1 MYGEMD
7 RRSTRRGFLQ
17 LGLAGFAAPWSRI
30 RWSEQ
35 KVHPDYQTRAGG
47 TEYFLLGNG
56 RIMAALQSA
65 DPETGL
71 SQGGLLVMSAERMTR
86 KHGTLLFR
94 MERGVRNSQLAVQIE
109 RRDYYPEAA
118 TAEVRWEHPE
128 RIPTVAHVW
137 QAGACRVEERFWCP
151 LDEAALIREV
161 VVENRSSQAV
171 FPVVVVRLDANHA
184 LFDEFEADRDDG
196 ALTARGYE
204 EMTLFALEGRATPA
218 DRRLEAPLGV
228 LPPGGRVRATF
239 VLALGP
245 TARRLKNAS
254 LAALRA
260 QASDWWMRRA
270 WFTSDH
276 VGLDHLF
283 RITLSGLRATVAIS
297 GKMDGS
303 IWQYNME
310 WVRDQ
315 TMAALGATV
324 VGHFEIAR
332 AILDRIL
339 TRSVSADGNT
349 VEASR
354 FRPPEDA
361 ELDQNGELL
370 YAVWFLWAWTGDDEL
385 LRRHWTRLRAV
396 ADYLLAPQFGFHE
409 AGLLGNVREY
419 WERDARYGVL
429 PGYELSYQVWA
440 VLGLAKAA
448 EMARRVNDPDAA
460 ARWEAASDRI
470 REAMLTHP
478 RFALVAGER
487 FIKRRLF
494 TGEIQH
500 MLQPPDREAMP
511 PGMPLRVEASPYCD
525 PDSTL
530 ALPIAFEVVNPR
542 SALAAHTLEA
552 LESLWNQRWDFGGY
566 ARYHVAS
573 EPDSPGPWP
582 FASLFIAR
590 ANLEAG
596 RYDRVWRVLDWMLAI
611 PGGRAGAWFEHYGD
625 RPVPPLPP
633 VGITPWTWGELGM
646 LLVHHMLGVRPTP
659 SGLTIRPR
667 LLDRVNRAEASLRV
681 HGRHLRLRLRRGDRW
696 QAWLDGRRLRVVNGA
711 AELPRPESDLDVE
724 FEVPGDGAA

>member
-1 MYGEMD
+1 MHH
-7 RRSTRRGFLQ
+7 RNNSAPTRRTFFG

-35 KVHPDYQTRAGG
+35 KIHPDYQTRSGG
-47 TEYFLLGNG
+47 TEYFLVGNG
-56 RIMAALQSA
+56 RVMAALQSA

-71 SQGGLLVMSAERMTR
+71 TQGGLLVTSAERLTR

-94 MERGVRNSQLAVQIE
+94 MERGVRNSRLALRVEQKE
-109 RRDYYPEAA
+109 HFPEAA
-118 TAEVRWEHPE
+118 TAEVRWEHPD
-128 RIPTVAHVW
+128 RIPTIVQLW
-137 QAGACRVEERFWCP
+137 QAGPCRVEERLWCP
-151 LDEAALIREV
+151 MEEPALLREV
-161 VVENRSSQAV
+161 IVENRGPRSVS
-171 FPVVVVRLDANHA
+171 PVLVARLDANHA
-184 LFDEFEADRDDG
+184 LFDEFEADRDGG

-204 EMTLFALEGRATPA
+204 EMTLFALEGRASA
-218 DRRLEAPLGV
+218 LERRLEVPLGE
-228 LPPGGRVRATF
+228 LPPGGRARATF
-239 VLALGP
+239 VLALGQA
-245 TARRLKNAS
+245 ARHLRSAS
-254 LAALRA
+254 LPALRF
-260 QASDWWMRRA
+260 QAAEWWARRA
-270 WFTSDH
+270 WLASDSA
-276 VGLDHLF
+276 GLDHLF
-283 RITLSGLRATVAIS
+283 RVTLSGLRATVATS

-303 IWQYNME
+303 VWQYNME

-315 TMAALGATV
+315 TMAALGATA
-324 VGHFEIAR
+324 VGHSEIAR

-339 TRSVSADGNT
+339 ARSVSADGST

-354 FRPPEDA
+354 FRAPEDA

-370 YAVWFLWAWTGDDEL
+370 YAVWFLWAWSGDDGL
-385 LRRHWTRLRAV
+385 IRRHWDKLRAV
-396 ADYLLAPQFGFHE
+396 ADYLLAPQFRFHE
-409 AGLLGNVREY
+409 TGLLGNVREY
-419 WERDARYGVL
+419 WERDAGYGVL

-448 EMARRVNDPDAA
+448 EMARRVNDQDAA
-460 ARWEAASDRI
+460 ARWEAASARI

-478 RFALVAGER
+478 RFALVAGQR

-494 TGEIQH
+494 TGDVQRVLE
-500 MLQPPDREAMP
+500 PPDREAMP

-530 ALPIAFEVVNPR
+530 ALPVAFELVDPS
-542 SALAAHTLEA
+542 SALALNTLEA
-552 LESLWNQRWDFGGY
+552 LENLWNQRWDFGGY

-596 RYDRVWRVLDWMLAI
+596 RQDRAWRVLDWMLAI

-633 VGITPWTWGELGM
+633 VGMTPWTWGELGM

-667 LLDRVNRAEASLRV
+667 LFDQVGQAEATLRV
-681 HGRHLRLRLRRGDRW
+681 HGRSVRLRLQRGRQW
-696 QAWLDGRRLRVVNGA
+696 RASAAGRYLEVVNGA
-711 AELPRPESDLDVE
+711 VKLPVPVEDLEVE
-724 FEVPGDGAA
+724 FELPARTSA

>member
-1 MYGEMD
+1 MHREQSCT
-7 RRSTRRGFLQ
+7 STRRNFFQ
-17 LGLAGFAAPWSRI
+17 LGLAGLAAPWPRI

-35 KVHPDYQTRAGG
+35 RIHPDYQTRSGG
-47 TEYFLLGNG
+47 TEYFLVGNG

-71 SQGGLLVMSAERMTR
+71 TQGGLLVMSAERLTR

-94 MERGVRNSQLAVQIE
+94 MERGLNNSRLALQAD
-109 RRDYYPEAA
+109 RKDHYPEAGA
-118 TAEVRWEHPE
+118 AEVRWEHQG
-128 RIPTVAHVW
+128 RIPTVVHAW
-137 QAGACRVEERFWCP
+137 QAGPCLVEERFWCP
-151 LDEAALIREV
+151 LDEPALIREV
-161 VVENRSSQAV
+161 VVKNRGPRAV
-171 FPVVVVRLDANHA
+171 SPVLAVRLDANHA
-184 LFDEFEADRDDG
+184 LFDEFEADRDG
-196 ALTARGYE
+196 GVLTARGYE
-204 EMTLFALEGRATPA
+204 EMTLFALEARATA
-218 DRRLEAPLGV
+218 HDRRLEASIGE
-228 LPPGGRVRATF
+228 LPPGGEARATF
-239 VLALGP
+239 VLALGEA
-245 TARRLKNAS
+245 ARRLRKAD
-254 LAALRA
+254 LAVLRA
-260 QASDWWMRRA
+260 RAERWWTHRAWLASDHA
-270 WFTSDH
+270 
-276 VGLDHLF
+276 GLDHLF
-283 RITLSGLRATVAIS
+283 RAALSGLRATVAAS

-303 IWQYNME
+303 VWQYNME

-324 VGHFEIAR
+324 VGHFEISR

-339 TRSVSADGNT
+339 TRSVSADGST

-354 FRPPEDA
+354 FRAPEDA

-370 YAVWFLWAWTGDDEL
+370 YAVWFLWAWSGEDEL
-385 LRRHWTRLRAV
+385 IRRHWSKLRLA
-396 ADYLLAPQFGFHE
+396 AEYLLAPPFGFHQT
-409 AGLLGNVREY
+409 GLLSNIREY

-429 PGYELSYQVWA
+429 PGYELSYQMWA

-448 EMARRVNDPDAA
+448 DMARHMGEQDLA
-460 ARWEAASDRI
+460 ARWQAASARI
-470 REAMLTHP
+470 REAMFTHP
-478 RFALVAGER
+478 RLAFVAGER
-487 FIKRRLF
+487 LIKRRLH
-494 TGEIQH
+494 TGEPQRV
-500 MLQPPDREAMP
+500 LVPPDRDAMP

-530 ALPIAFEVVNPR
+530 ALPIAFELVDPR
-542 SALAAHTLEA
+542 SALASNTLEA

-596 RYDRVWRVLDWMLAI
+596 RYDRVWRVLDWLLTL

-659 SGLTIRPR
+659 SRLTIRPR
-667 LLDRVNRAEASLRV
+667 LLERVHQAEVTLRV
-681 HGRHLRLRLRRGDRW
+681 HDRRLRLLLRRGSRW
-696 QAWLDGRRLRVVNGA
+696 RASAGGRALEVVNGA
-711 AELPRPESDLDVE
+711 VDLAAPLEDLEVE
-724 FEVPGDGAA
+724 FELPERGSA